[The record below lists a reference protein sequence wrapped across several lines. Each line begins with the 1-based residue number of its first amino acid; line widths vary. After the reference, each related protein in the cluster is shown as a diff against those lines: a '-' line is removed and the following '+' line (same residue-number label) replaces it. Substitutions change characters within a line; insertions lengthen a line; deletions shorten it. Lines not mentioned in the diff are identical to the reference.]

1 MSDTALSPANRW
13 LFLGWVIFATANTG
27 LMFAVP
33 GKETIPFHFVYI
45 SMAVVYGFQPW
56 LRRKT
61 YAVLGLVA
69 LTTGTA
75 LVWHVNNSVIV
86 WEETAELPLM
96 AVLFLVMVLHV
107 PRRAAAT
114 REARRHADNSA
125 GIRARLKRF
134 VSVS

>member
-1 MSDTALSPANRW
+1 MRCSQMCGATASIREPTASTDSSADCARCLNGERLSRCALSYSALSAANRW
-13 LFLGWVIFATANTG
+13 LFLGWVSFATANSG

-69 LTTGTA
+69 L
-75 LVWHVNNSVIV
+75 
-86 WEETAELPLM
+86 
-96 AVLFLVMVLHV
+96 
-107 PRRAAAT
+107 
-114 REARRHADNSA
+114 
-125 GIRARLKRF
+125 
-134 VSVS
+134 